1 MRIAVA
7 ACLFVSSIAASSCVV
22 SVDSQAEVVR
32 EEKRFAVSG
41 APDLQLTTFDGAIEI
56 RSWDNPEVLVEIEKR
71 GPTEEAVR
79 RLAVTAEQ
87 DGNTIRVEVRRP
99 ASETLGGFHLNSS
112 PSAKLIVSVPKS
124 SNIVAR
130 SDDGSIRVDR
140 VSGKIALHTQ
150 DGSIRTSDVGGT
162 LTFTSG
168 DGSIHVA
175 GAKGRLDAETGDGS
189 VEVAGLLS
197 AVKLH
202 TGDGSIV
209 YRAEDLVPM
218 TEDWDITTGDGSV
231 SLYLPGGFSA
241 ELDAHTGDGS
251 IRNEL
256 NVAPSGLQAEAE
268 PGAAGAQP
276 QDRNDR
282 RTLRG
287 RVGEGGKRLR
297 IRTGDGSIHIRES

>member
-7 ACLFVSSIAASSCVV
+7 AGLLVSSLAASSCVV
-22 SVDSQAEVVR
+22 SVDSQAQVVR
-32 EEKRFAVSG
+32 DEKRFVVRG
-41 APDLQLTTFDGAIEI
+41 TPDLQLATFDGAIEI
-56 RSWDNPEVLVEIEKR
+56 RSWDNPDVLVEIEKR
-71 GPTEEAVR
+71 GPTEDAVAQ
-79 RLAVTAEQ
+79 LAVTAEQ

-99 ASETLGGFHLNSS
+99 TSETLGGFHFNSS
-112 PSAKLIVSVPKS
+112 PSAKLIVSAPKS

-130 SDDGSIRVDR
+130 SGDGSIRVEHVNGR
-140 VSGKIALHTQ
+140 VQLHTQ
-150 DGSIRTSDVGGT
+150 DGSIRTSDVGGD

-175 GAKGRLDAETGDGS
+175 GARGRIDVQTGDGS

-209 YRAEDLVPM
+209 YRAEDLAPM
-218 TEDWDITTGDGSV
+218 TDDWEITTGDGSV
-231 SLYLPGGFSA
+231 SLYLPDGFSA

-256 NVAPSGLQAEAE
+256 EVDRPELQAEAE
-268 PGAAGAQP
+268 RGTAGAEP
-276 QDRNDR
+276 RDRNDR

-287 RVGEGGKRLR
+287 RIGDGGKRLL
-297 IRTGDGSIHIRES
+297 IRTGDGTIHLRAS